1 MLSEIAR
8 KRAELEQARAEAL
21 QRERESATHDPA
33 AQTGG
38 SQSEAPAESQ
48 RPSAP

>member
-21 QRERESATHDPA
+21 QRARESATPA
-33 AQTGG
+33 PGTQTGE
-38 SQSEAPAESQ
+38 SQSDAPAGRQ
-48 RPSAP
+48 RTSRP